1 MATVSSHILDSVSGD
16 HASGIRIECL
26 KRQANGVSESLF
38 NVFANEE
45 GRISESIDVNAGDE
59 VQLHIFA
66 QEYFDQSAQV
76 YTSQQIM
83 PVIVVQLTLLEA
95 SAKYHVPIM
104 LSPHAYSVWW
114 SGKPARKTPE

>member
-1 MATVSSHILDSVSGD
+1 MATISSHILDSVSGD

-26 KRQANGVSESLF
+26 KRQDNGVSDSLF
-38 NVFANEE
+38 NVHANEE
-45 GRISESIDVNAGDE
+45 GRISEAIDINPGDE

-66 QEYFDQSAQV
+66 QEYFDQSAHV
-76 YTSQQIM
+76 YTSEQTM
-83 PVIVVQLTLLEA
+83 PVIVVQLKLVEP

-114 SGKPARKTPE
+114 SGKPVGQASE